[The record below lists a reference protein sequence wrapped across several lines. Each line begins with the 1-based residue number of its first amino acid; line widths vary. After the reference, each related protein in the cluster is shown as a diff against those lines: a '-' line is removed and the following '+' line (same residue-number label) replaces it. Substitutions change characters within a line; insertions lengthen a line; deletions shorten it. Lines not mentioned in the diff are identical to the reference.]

1 MIIVPSTQPILKLAN
16 GLSTSIITAF
26 FKRRIAQP
34 VLNLLRQGMTPH
46 KLAVTVAVG
55 TVVGILPAL
64 GVTTV
69 MGTALAAR
77 FRLNIAATVLVS
89 YLVHP
94 LQLLLF
100 IPFIKAGVFM
110 FGLDDLKLTL
120 DEMIAMFQLDWLA
133 ALNKLWMA
141 NLAAVSAWAIL
152 AIPVGAL
159 LYFALLPILKRVL
172 PAASP
177 MASHAIPAASIS
189 EVVIPAIPETE
200 VQTQATATT

>member
-1 MIIVPSTQPILKLAN
+1 MSA
-16 GLSTSIITAF
+16 SIITAF
-26 FKRRIAQP
+26 FKRRIVQP

-46 KLAVTVAVG
+46 KLAVTVALG

-94 LQLLLF
+94 LQLLLI
-100 IPFIKAGVFM
+100 IPFIKAGIFM
-110 FGLDDLKLTL
+110 FGMDDLKLTL

-133 ALNKLWMA
+133 ALNKLWIA

-152 AIPVGAL
+152 ALPVGLL
-159 LYFALLPILKRVL
+159 LYAALLPILKRVL
-172 PAASP
+172 PKSSP
-177 MASHAIPAASIS
+177 VVETIPVTSIP
-189 EVVIPAIPETE
+189 EITLPVIPIPETE
-200 VQTQATATT
+200 VQSQL

>member
-1 MIIVPSTQPILKLAN
+1 
-16 GLSTSIITAF
+16 
-26 FKRRIAQP
+26 
-34 VLNLLRQGMTPH
+34 MTPH

-55 TVVGILPAL
+55 TVVGILPGL

-94 LQLLLF
+94 LQLLLI

-120 DEMIAMFQLDWLA
+120 DEMIAMFKMDWLA

-141 NLAAVSAWAIL
+141 NLAAVLAWAIL
-152 AIPVGAL
+152 VIPVGAL

-172 PAASP
+172 PKSASVAETLP
-177 MASHAIPAASIS
+177 ITPIPEIA
-189 EVVIPAIPETE
+189 IPAIPETE
-200 VQTQATATT
+200 MQP

>member
-1 MIIVPSTQPILKLAN
+1 M
-16 GLSTSIITAF
+16 STSIITTF
-26 FKRRIAQP
+26 FKRRIVQP

-46 KLAVTVAVG
+46 KLAVTVALG

-77 FRLNIAATVLVS
+77 FRLNIAATVLIS

-94 LQLLLF
+94 LQLLLI
-100 IPFIKAGVFM
+100 IPFIKAGIFM
-110 FGLDDLKLTL
+110 FGLDELKLSL
-120 DEMIAMFQLDWLA
+120 DEMIAMFRLDWLA

-159 LYFALLPILKRVL
+159 LYVALLPILKRVL
-172 PAASP
+172 PKPS
-177 MASHAIPAASIS
+177 SVTGTIPANSIP
-189 EVVIPAIPETE
+189 ELNIPVIPIPETE
-200 VQTQATATT
+200 VQPQV

>member
-1 MIIVPSTQPILKLAN
+1 M
-16 GLSTSIITAF
+16 STSIITAF
-26 FKRRIAQP
+26 FKRRIVQP

-46 KLAVTVAVG
+46 KLAVTVALG

-94 LQLLLF
+94 LQLLLI
-100 IPFIKAGVFM
+100 IPFIKAGIFM
-110 FGLDDLKLTL
+110 FGLEELKLSL
-120 DEMIAMFQLDWLA
+120 DEMIAMFRLDWLA
-133 ALNKLWMA
+133 ALNKLWVA

-152 AIPVGAL
+152 ALPVGGL
-159 LYFALLPILKRVL
+159 LYLALLPVLKRVL
-172 PAASP
+172 PKPAVVTKS
-177 MASHAIPAASIS
+177 IPVDSIP
-189 EVVIPAIPETE
+189 EVTVPVIPIPETE
-200 VQTQATATT
+200 VQAHV

>member
-1 MIIVPSTQPILKLAN
+1 M
-16 GLSTSIITAF
+16 STSIITAF

-46 KLAVTVAVG
+46 KLAVTVALG
-55 TVVGILPAL
+55 SVVGILPAL

-94 LQLLLF
+94 LQLLLI
-100 IPFIKAGVFM
+100 IPFIKMGIFM

-120 DEMIAMFQLDWLA
+120 DEMIAMFKMDWLA
-133 ALNKLWMA
+133 ALNKLWIA

-152 AIPVGAL
+152 AVPVGGM
-159 LYFALLPILKRVL
+159 LYMMLLPLLKRVMPT
-172 PAASP
+172 PAATVFEVP
-177 MASHAIPAASIS
+177 
-189 EVVIPAIPETE
+189 EVVEVVEAVPEHQ
-200 VQTQATATT
+200 V

>member
-1 MIIVPSTQPILKLAN
+1 M
-16 GLSTSIITAF
+16 STSIISSF
-26 FKRRIAQP
+26 FKHRITQP

-46 KLAVTVAVG
+46 KLAVTVALG

-69 MGTALAAR
+69 IGTALAAR

-94 LQLLLF
+94 LQLLLI
-100 IPFIKAGVFM
+100 IPFIKAGIFM

-120 DEMIAMFQLDWLA
+120 DEMIAMFRIDWLA

-159 LYFALLPILKRVL
+159 LYFALLPVLKRVL
-172 PAASP
+172 PKPATQPIPVTSI
-177 MASHAIPAASIS
+177 SELAIPA
-189 EVVIPAIPETE
+189 IPIPETE
-200 VQTQATATT
+200 VQP

>member
-1 MIIVPSTQPILKLAN
+1 M
-16 GLSTSIITAF
+16 STSIITAF

-46 KLAVTVAVG
+46 KLAVTVALG
-55 TVVGILPAL
+55 SVVGILPAL

-94 LQLLLF
+94 LQLLLI
-100 IPFIKAGVFM
+100 IPFIKMGIFM
-110 FGLDDLKLTL
+110 FGLDELKLTL
-120 DEMIAMFQLDWLA
+120 DEMIAMFKMDWLA
-133 ALNKLWMA
+133 ALNKLWIA

-152 AIPVGAL
+152 AVPVGGM
-159 LYFALLPILKRVL
+159 LYLTLLPLLKRVM
-172 PAASP
+172 PKP
-177 MASHAIPAASIS
+177 TTTVFEVP
-189 EVVIPAIPETE
+189 EVVEAVPEH
-200 VQTQATATT
+200 QA